1 MHRTHVTGPSMTPCR
16 MRRPGRAVLL
26 SLALGAALSVSGLI
40 APGML
45 SRGLAAD
52 AAYAMPTEAVGSPVS
67 PSAGEQAA
75 AARGGEYDMRRA
87 VESALRDNQGVV
99 AARAGRDAA
108 EEGRKSARGA
118 FGPAVSTTYGY
129 DRLNE
134 KPTSMSRELDDDTY
148 TWTVGVSQP
157 LFTGLR
163 LLSTYQKAALETE
176 RQALTLDKSRLDL
189 AVQVQEAF
197 LAYLKSGE
205 NVRSARDA
213 LNRLLEQAKVTRAF
227 YDVGLRPRLDVLQA
241 EVDVSNAESLLITAE
256 SNHATQH
263 ARLNTLLTLPVAS
276 NATYVGSL
284 VPVGFDM
291 TLEQCLE
298 RAYRNRP
305 DVRIADKAVE
315 IAGKD
320 VRIADSGLYPQVS
333 ANFNWATEGDRP
345 EASGS
350 TLSPT
355 GFSQW
360 STGLK
365 AEWSVFEWGKTW
377 YSGQQ
382 ARQVETQVRA
392 EEANLRHEVAYE
404 VQSRL
409 LALTDSS
416 KRIVV
421 ATKGLVQAEEAYRVA
436 VARYQAQVGTN
447 TDVLD
452 AQAKLTAAEATLT
465 GAKAEYLDA
474 LSKLWAAMGELK
486 PSLVDG

>member
-1 MHRTHVTGPSMTPCR
+1 MHRIHAACLPTAQ
-16 MRRPGRAVLL
+16 RRTRRLARTTLLVLM
-26 SLALGAALSVSGLI
+26 LGASMAV
-40 APGML
+40 PV
-45 SRGLAAD
+45 LAAD
-52 AAYAMPTEAVGSPVS
+52 AGTPAGAP
-67 PSAGEQAA
+67 PSAAA
-75 AARGGEYDMRRA
+75 STARGGEYDMRRA

-118 FGPAVSTTYGY
+118 FGPAVSTSYGY

-134 KPTSMSRELDDDTY
+134 KPRSMSRELDDDTY
-148 TWTVGVSQP
+148 TWTVGVKQP
-157 LFTGLR
+157 LFTGLK

-213 LNRLLEQAKVTRAF
+213 LNRLREQAKVTRAF

-256 SNHATQH
+256 NNHATQH
-263 ARLNTLLTLPVAS
+263 ARLNTLLTLPVADDT
-276 NATYVGSL
+276 AYVGAL

-333 ANFNWATEGDRP
+333 ANFNWSTDGDHP
-345 EASGS
+345 EVSGS

-382 ARQVETQVRA
+382 ARQVEVQVRA

-409 LALTDSS
+409 LTLTDSS

-421 ATKGLVQAEEAYRVA
+421 ATKGLTQAEEAYRVA

-452 AQAKLTAAEATLT
+452 AQAKLTAAEAALT

>member
-1 MHRTHVTGPSMTPCR
+1 MHRIHVTGPSMTPCR
-16 MRRPGRAVLL
+16 THRPGRAVLL

-40 APGML
+40 APGMI
-45 SRGLAAD
+45 SSGLAAD
-52 AAYAMPTEAVGSPVS
+52 AASAMPGAAAGSSVS

-75 AARGGEYDMRRA
+75 TARGGEYDMRRA
-87 VESALRDNQGVV
+87 VEAALRDNQGVV

-205 NVRSARDA
+205 NVRSAGDA
-213 LNRLLEQAKVTRAF
+213 LRRLREQAKVTRAF

-263 ARLNTLLTLPVAS
+263 ARLNTLLTLPVAG

-305 DVRIADKAVE
+305 DVRIAGKAVE

-409 LALTDSS
+409 LTLTDSS